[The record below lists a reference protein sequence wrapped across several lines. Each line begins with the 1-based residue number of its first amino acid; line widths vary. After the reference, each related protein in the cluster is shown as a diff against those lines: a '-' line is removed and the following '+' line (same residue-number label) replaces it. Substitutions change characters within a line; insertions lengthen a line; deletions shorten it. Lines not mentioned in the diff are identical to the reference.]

1 MGARAAGIA
10 GGPAVFDARAEGD
23 RMDSS
28 QGAVLVMEP
37 GTSESAEAAVTPL
50 TEAHF
55 AEVRQAVRD
64 RRRVKGAART
74 ALSSGSITLMMG
86 VLAAPFVL
94 VWPSASG
101 VMIVAGMCAVGAVEL
116 VGYRRM
122 RQAVP
127 SAMLMKKNRGTWTKG
142 SGPIQSQPP

>member
-1 MGARAAGIA
+1 MGADAARRSEPPVEIGIA
-10 GGPAVFDARAEGD
+10 GGPAVFDARAEGT
-23 RMDSS
+23 RMDSP

-37 GTSESAEAAVTPL
+37 ERRESAEEAVTPL
-50 TEAHF
+50 TDAHF

-74 ALSSGSITLMMG
+74 ALSSGSITLMIG

-101 VMIVAGMCAVGAVEL
+101 LMIVAGVCAAGAVEL

-122 RQAVP
+122 RQAEP
-127 SAMLMKKNRGTWTKG
+127 SSARLL
-142 SGPIQSQPP
+142 